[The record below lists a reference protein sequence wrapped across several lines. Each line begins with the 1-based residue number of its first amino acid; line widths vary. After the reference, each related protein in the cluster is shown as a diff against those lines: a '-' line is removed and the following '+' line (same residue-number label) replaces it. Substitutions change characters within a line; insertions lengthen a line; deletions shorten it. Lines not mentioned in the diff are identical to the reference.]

1 MRSISEKLWLPR
13 IQNVSKCMRFKE
25 FLICRTGMSPVIWNV
40 FISLPMNATITGYM
54 ETVVPQIAAIRGIVL
69 LSVEPDQGLAAV
81 TTTAVQQLADYITK
95 YEKVRTRI
103 CQSGVSNCS
112 VDSQYNCEVSMDHQ
126 CANMHESCSSVG
138 IPSLAF
144 LGWNAY
150 G

>member
-1 MRSISEKLWLPR
+1 MSSMSEKLWLPKM
-13 IQNVSKCMRFKE
+13 QSCPNCMRIKT

-81 TTTAVQQLADYITK
+81 TTTAVQQLADYITR
-95 YEKVRTRI
+95 YEKVHPQM
-103 CQSGVSNCS
+103 CQSGPSNCS

-138 IPSLAF
+138 ISSVAF